1 MTGISLDKQRGGA
14 GGGGAHRRRIGGINC
29 LPGGVEFQTIII
41 SF

>member
-1 MTGISLDKQRGGA
+1 MTGISLDKQRGG
-14 GGGGAHRRRIGGINC
+14 GGGGAHRRSGGINY